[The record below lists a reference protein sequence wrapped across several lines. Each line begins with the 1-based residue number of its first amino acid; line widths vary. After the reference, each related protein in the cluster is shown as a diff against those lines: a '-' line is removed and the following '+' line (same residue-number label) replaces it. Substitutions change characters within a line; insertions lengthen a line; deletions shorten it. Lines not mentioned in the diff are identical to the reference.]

1 MYDLR
6 DSAAAAGGVP
16 RYPLDGD
23 GVLSGGVGWVVTI
36 SGTVDD
42 TELPCCLT
50 FGLRFCAGGVDEC
63 LGAAYDLCSSGSG
76 EGDMRSRGPK
86 MLSIS
91 FRARLS
97 GSGGEKSDAV
107 GMYGACD
114 ARLGYMVGGVCGLPP
129 LCTGGG
135 ICE

>member
-6 DSAAAAGGVP
+6 DSAAAAGGAP
-16 RYPLDGD
+16 RYPLDGEGD
-23 GVLSGGVGWVVTI
+23 SSGGVGWVCVI

-42 TELPCCLT
+42 AELPCCLG
-50 FGLRFCAGGVDEC
+50 FGLRFCAGGVEGC
-63 LGAAYDLCSSGSG
+63 RAAAYDLCSSGSG
-76 EGDMRSRGPK
+76 EGDIRSRGPK

-107 GMYGACD
+107 GM
-114 ARLGYMVGGVCGLPP
+114 
-129 LCTGGG
+129 
-135 ICE
+135 

>member
-1 MYDLR
+1 
-6 DSAAAAGGVP
+6 
-16 RYPLDGD
+16 
-23 GVLSGGVGWVVTI
+23 VVTI

-42 TELPCCLT
+42 AELPWCFG
-50 FGLRFCAGGVDEC
+50 FGLRFCAGGVEGYC
-63 LGAAYDLCSSGSG
+63 GAAYDLCSSGSG
-76 EGDMRSRGPK
+76 EGDIRSRGPK

-97 GSGGEKSDAV
+97 GSGGEKSEAV

>member
-6 DSAAAAGGVP
+6 VSAAAFGGAP
-16 RYPLDGD
+16 RYPLGGE
-23 GVLSGGVGWVVTI
+23 GVTSGGVGWVCVI

-42 TELPCCLT
+42 AELPCCLG
-50 FGLRFCAGGVDEC
+50 FGLRFCAGGVEGYC
-63 LGAAYDLCSSGSG
+63 GAAYVLCSSGSG
-76 EGDMRSRGPK
+76 EGDIRSRGPK

-107 GMYGACD
+107 GM
-114 ARLGYMVGGVCGLPP
+114 
-129 LCTGGG
+129 
-135 ICE
+135 